1 MFPTLFFN
9 VLSVFLMMLPGYL
22 VIKKGIIRDES
33 LKDFSLVIVK
43 VFYPCLIFSSITSN
57 FTIHNILESW
67 QLPFSV
73 FLFFITT
80 YTIGLIY
87 TGFFKEKSVERKK
100 SMLFQFTVNNYSFL
114 PLAIIAKLYDEQHMA
129 ALIFSTLGAELVVW
143 TLGMA
148 ILNTEKK
155 QTNKFSLKRLSPL
168 FSPPLIGIY
177 FSMVVLWMLHLFN
190 TSISEITNQHIS
202 LSYLYSTINQLGK
215 ATIPMSL
222 LMVGGRMGKIKLID
236 LSEKDIWIVTCFRLI
251 ILPLV
256 GIGLFKL
263 FFGNHPFIN
272 VMLIVAVM
280 PNSVASLVFGELYG
294 ADQKLMS
301 GTVLITHLLA
311 LLSIPLFLMFLI

>member
-1 MFPTLFFN
+1 
-9 VLSVFLMMLPGYL
+9 
-22 VIKKGIIRDES
+22 
-33 LKDFSLVIVK
+33 
-43 VFYPCLIFSSITSN
+43 
-57 FTIHNILESW
+57 
-67 QLPFSV
+67 
-73 FLFFITT
+73 
-80 YTIGLIY
+80 
-87 TGFFKEKSVERKK
+87 
-100 SMLFQFTVNNYSFL
+100 
-114 PLAIIAKLYDEQHMA
+114 MA

-251 ILPLV
+251 RNNFV
-256 GIGLFKL
+256 
-263 FFGNHPFIN
+263 
-272 VMLIVAVM
+272 
-280 PNSVASLVFGELYG
+280 
-294 ADQKLMS
+294 
-301 GTVLITHLLA
+301 
-311 LLSIPLFLMFLI
+311 